1 MFALRSKDITNN
13 KEDEERLAKLL
24 EKEKE
29 AQEKMEKE
37 MPS

>member
-1 MFALRSKDITNN
+1 MFALRCKDTSNN

-29 AQEKMEKE
+29 AQEKVEKE
-37 MPS
+37 AL

>member
-1 MFALRSKDITNN
+1 MFALRSKDTANN
-13 KEDEERLAKLL
+13 KEDEEKLAKLL

-37 MPS
+37 VSS

>member
-1 MFALRSKDITNN
+1 MFALRSKDKANN
-13 KEDEERLAKLL
+13 KEDDERLAKLL

-37 MPS
+37 LPS